1 MALIPL
7 TEPLG
12 RKRAAHLLRRT
23 CTGATIAQIDQFANL
38 TPQQALEQL
47 YQDDLPDPQLP
58 IDTATG
64 EEWITTGAIE
74 DVNSEE
80 STLESYLLRWNIAQM
95 LSAGISEEQSL
106 AYAFRE
112 RMVYFFHTHFTT
124 KRSTVNSSRAIYY
137 QTALFR
143 FYSFDRDDLV
153 IPPPDEMS
161 EETIIPKNFK
171 ELAKK
176 ICVDNAMLQFLDG
189 RLNVAGNPNENFARE
204 LLELYTI
211 GRGLEGS
218 LEEPQFEGDYIVYT
232 EQDVQEGAK
241 VLSGF
246 NTDDSFSNIDED
258 TGLPRGVIRGGGVIA
273 SAHDN
278 STKTFSSRLGN
289 AVVSPNQ
296 ELTQNGSPTEE
307 SLLDEI
313 SQLVDLI
320 FDQNEAALHICRKL
334 YRFFVYH
341 EISEELQN
349 DVIQDMADILIAN
362 EFKIYP
368 VLETLFT
375 STHFYDED
383 AGSADNKF
391 GGIIKSPLDLVVG
404 FARTFEY
411 PIPDMVT
418 QTEAYYETLGGM
430 LGWMGAMGMDY
441 YEPFEVAGYSGY
453 HQFPLYYRSWI
464 TTNYLT
470 NRYNFIRELLGD
482 RPIPEEGE
490 INILTWVFDNFPE
503 STIQNGRLLIT
514 ELASYMMPVSDGLS
528 FDEMSNTGEITP
540 QRLNFYLQE
549 FLFREGLGDP
559 GEDAWTNMWPDN
571 VNSDIVAERL
581 AFLLNAMLQTP
592 EYQLM

>member
-23 CTGATIAQIDQFANL
+23 CVGATISQIDQFANL
-38 TPQQALEQL
+38 TPQEALEQL
-47 YQDDLPDPQLP
+47 FLDDLPDPVLP
-58 IDTATG
+58 IDTETG
-64 EEWITTGAIE
+64 AEWITNGPIE
-74 DVNSEE
+74 DVNSED
-80 STLESYLLRWNIAQM
+80 STLESYLMRWNIAQM
-95 LSAGISEEQSL
+95 MSAGVPENQSL
-106 AYAFRE
+106 SYAFRE
-112 RMVYFFHTHFTT
+112 RLMFFFHTHFTT
-124 KRSTVNSSRAIYY
+124 KRSTVGNSRSIYY
-137 QTALFR
+137 QNELFR
-143 FYSFDRDDLV
+143 FYTFDRDDIIV
-153 IPPPDEMS
+153 PPPDEFS
-161 EETIIPKNFK
+161 EETIIPLNFK

-176 ICVDNAMLQFLDG
+176 ICVDNAMLRFLDG

-218 LEEPQFEGDYIVYT
+218 LEEPDFEGDYIVYT

-246 NTDDSFSNIDED
+246 NIDDSFSNIDED
-258 TGLPRGVIRGGGVIA
+258 TGLPRGVIRGGTIA
-273 SAHDN
+273 SSHDN
-278 STKTFSSRLGN
+278 STKVFSFRLGEG
-289 AVVSPNQ
+289 VVSPDQ

-320 FDQNEAALHICRKL
+320 FDQNETARHICRKL

-341 EISEELQN
+341 EISESLH
-349 DVIQDMADILIAN
+349 DGIIQDMADIFIAN
-362 EFKIYP
+362 DFKLYP
-368 VLETLFT
+368 VLEALFT

-383 AGSADNKF
+383 AGSTDNKF
-391 GGIIKSPLDLVVG
+391 GGIIKSPLDVVVG
-404 FARTFEY
+404 LARSFEY
-411 PIPDMVT
+411 PIPDMLT
-418 QTEAYYETLGGM
+418 QTEDYYETLGGM
-430 LGWMGAMGMDY
+430 LGWMNSMGMDY
-441 YEPFEVAGYSGY
+441 FDPFEVAGYSGY

-470 NRYNFIRELLGD
+470 NRYNFVRELMGD
-482 RPIPEEGE
+482 RPIPDDDQ
-490 INILTWVFDNFPE
+490 INLLNWVFANFPE
-503 STIQNGRLLIT
+503 STIQDGRLLIT
-514 ELASYMMPVSDGLS
+514 ELASYLLPVSDDLS
-528 FDEMSNTGEITP
+528 FDELDTSGEITP

-571 VNSDIVAERL
+571 VNGDIVAERL
-581 AFLLNAMLQTP
+581 AFLVNSMLQTP